1 MREIAVGEAQVGDII
16 VEPIV
21 NDKGRVLLPPGAR
34 LSAAVLSRLQ
44 GWGVHRLKVEGE
56 EPEGDSADEG
66 EAADESREQALELRF
81 AHWEDDEL
89 MMAIK
94 QIARQHLRSRA

>member
-1 MREIAVGEAQVGDII
+1 MREIAVGEAQVGDVI

-44 GWGVHRLKVEGE
+44 GWGVSTLRVEGE
-56 EPEGDSADEG
+56 EADAEADDGEPEADEG
-66 EAADESREQALELRF
+66 REQALELRF
-81 AHWEDDEL
+81 ALWEDDEL

-94 QIARQHLRSRA
+94 QIARQHLRSRG

>member
-1 MREIAVGEAQVGDII
+1 MRDIAVGEAQVGDVV
-16 VEPIV
+16 VEAIV

-44 GWGVHRLKVEGE
+44 GWGVNRLKVEGE
-56 EPEGDSADEG
+56 ESEADAADEE
-66 EAADESREQALELRF
+66 EAADGSREQALELRF
-81 AHWEDDEL
+81 ADWEDDEL

-94 QIARQHLRSRA
+94 QIAHGHLRSRG